1 MYHTQREDG
10 PVGDTLGAPARSSV
24 IRISAPLPARRP
36 EEVDGP
42 HGVAELALPVD
53 LVGGHGNLG
62 QRQGGGGDGR
72 EAHIGWERDL
82 HNFKRGRDCRCVCRG
97 MIGCYPEW
105 RDAALIW
112 TQGGRWIR
120 GEGILVDTRGAGRGG
135 DPADPVA
142 AKRRDGAESHRR
154 TFSGVR
160 GCGLHW
166 PRTLPAAWLARRDVG

>member
-120 GEGILVDTRGAGRGG
+120 GEGILVDTRYEGVASIGPAHCRLHGWRGGMWARAGWCGRG
-135 DPADPVA
+135 
-142 AKRRDGAESHRR
+142 
-154 TFSGVR
+154 TSGPSR
-160 GCGLHW
+160 
-166 PRTLPAAWLARRDVG
+166 A